1 MKDAGDE
8 AGSLLDESR
17 CRRGA
22 LLQDFAA
29 PGRDAAGNAIG
40 CFAFLRLRPA
50 NLILCFCLALSAC
63 GFQLR
68 GQQTLPFETL
78 YIAGDPSS
86 TFIAEMQRFVR
97 GGTGTEIV
105 DRPEDAEAILQIFNE
120 VREKT
125 ILSLSG
131 AGRVREF
138 EIRYRVLFSLRDA
151 KENILIPNGEI
162 VLDRDYTFN
171 DTQVL
176 AKEQEEAA
184 LFRDMQ
190 TDAVRQLL
198 RRLRAVDGP
207 SAAPGKG

>member
-1 MKDAGDE
+1 MK
-8 AGSLLDESR
+8 
-17 CRRGA
+17 
-22 LLQDFAA
+22 AA
-29 PGRDAAGNAIG
+29 FVIV
-40 CFAFLRLRPA
+40 
-50 NLILCFCLALSAC
+50 FCLALSAC

-68 GQQTLPFETL
+68 GQQTLPFDTL

-86 TFIAEMQRFVR
+86 AFIAEMQRAVS
-97 GGTGTEIV
+97 GATGTEIV

-151 KENILIPNGEI
+151 KEKILIPNGEI
-162 VLDRDYTFN
+162 VLDRDYTFD

-190 TDAVRQLL
+190 SDAVRQLL
-198 RRLRAVDGP
+198 RRLRAVDG
-207 SAAPGKG
+207 SAAPPKG

>member
-1 MKDAGDE
+1 MTTYLELPKRRRHAPLLLHDFAG
-8 AGSLLDESR
+8 
-17 CRRGA
+17 RRG
-22 LLQDFAA
+22 DS
-29 PGRDAAGNAIG
+29 RSDERKNS
-40 CFAFLRLRPA
+40 AFFRLRPY
-50 NLILCFCLALSAC
+50 LILGLCLALSSC
-63 GFQLR
+63 GFHLR
-68 GQQTLPFETL
+68 GQQTLPFDTL

-86 TFIAEMQRFVR
+86 AFIAEMQRVVR

-131 AGRVREF
+131 SGRVREF

-171 DTQVL
+171 DTQIL

-190 TDAVRQLL
+190 SDAVRQLL
-198 RRLRAVDGP
+198 RRLRAVEGLP
-207 SAAPGKG
+207 VTPAKG